1 MQWHKHVVSLFYR
14 AAFNSGEAYF
24 ALTSAAL
31 LWCCITA
38 NLYEEKSSIGVIAV
52 AQACCEPV
60 LQSSIQQW
68 GSYIALTSV
77 ALLWC
82 CITANLYEEK
92 ISIGVIA
99 VAQACCEPVLQSSI
113 QQWGSYIALTSAAVQ

>member
-1 MQWHKHVVSLFYR
+1 M
-14 AAFNSGEAYF
+14 
-24 ALTSAAL
+24 
-31 LWCCITA
+31 
-38 NLYEEKSSIGVIAV
+38 

-82 CITANLYEEK
+82 CITATLYEEQN
-92 ISIGVIA
+92 SIGAIA
-99 VAQACCEPVLQSSI
+99 VAQACCEPVLQTSI
-113 QQWGSYIALTSAAVQ
+113 QQWGSYIALTSVAVQ

>member
-1 MQWHKHVVSLFYR
+1 M
-14 AAFNSGEAYF
+14 
-24 ALTSAAL
+24 
-31 LWCCITA
+31 
-38 NLYEEKSSIGVIAV
+38 

-99 VAQACCEPVLQSSI
+99 LAQAYAVSLF
-113 QQWGSYIALTSAAVQ
+113 YRAAFNSGEAILP